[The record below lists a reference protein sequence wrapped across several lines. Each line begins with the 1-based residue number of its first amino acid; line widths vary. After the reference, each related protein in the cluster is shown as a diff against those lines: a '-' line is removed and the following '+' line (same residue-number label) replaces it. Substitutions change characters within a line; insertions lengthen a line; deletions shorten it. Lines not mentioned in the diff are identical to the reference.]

1 MHAIEWWIKA
11 KKPVIFHYR
20 SPHLMSFCF
29 LVKKKTKNSQMVKN
43 SKGRGKALRVTVSQ
57 ITLRDR
63 WASEQDQK
71 AKGVD
76 EEGYITCRNIIKC

>member
-1 MHAIEWWIKA
+1 
-11 KKPVIFHYR
+11 
-20 SPHLMSFCF
+20 
-29 LVKKKTKNSQMVKN
+29 MVKN